1 MITLTFA
8 LPAESSG
15 FVRQLR
21 DRTRTDR
28 NGTET
33 IQGRFGDKE
42 IELIHTGV
50 GHAITQK
57 RLDHYLESVR
67 PALLISS
74 GFAGAARSNYRVG
87 DLILAENFS
96 DTDLLVNARR
106 VLRDRNAHAA
116 HLFTARAVI
125 DAIGDRE
132 EVARQHN
139 AIAIDMETETIAQ
152 LCAARGVRMLSLR
165 VLSDTPR
172 HPFPLPPQIL
182 FDLERQRTDGMRL
195 AGYLITH
202 PMAWPRLPGFARQ
215 IQRARRSLTAALVTL
230 LQTPL

>member
-21 DRTRTDR
+21 DRRRTAR

-33 IQGRFGDKE
+33 IQGRFSDKE

-50 GHAITQK
+50 GHASTQK
-57 RLDHYLESVR
+57 RLDHYLESAR
-67 PALLISS
+67 PTLLISS

-96 DTDLLVNARR
+96 DADLLASARR
-106 VLRDRNAHAA
+106 VVRDRNAHAA
-116 HLFTARAVI
+116 RLFTSPAVI
-125 DAIGDRE
+125 DAMADRE
-132 EVARQHN
+132 EVARRHN
-139 AIAIDMETETIAQ
+139 AMAIDMETETIAQ
-152 LCAARGVRMLSLR
+152 LCATRGVRMLSLR

-172 HPFPLPPQIL
+172 HPFPLPPQVL
-182 FDLERQRTDGMRL
+182 FDLERQRTDAMRL
-195 AGYLITH
+195 AAYLVTH
-202 PMAWPRLPGFARQ
+202 PTVWPRLLSFARQ
-215 IQRARRSLTAALVTL
+215 VQRARRSLTEALVTL
-230 LQTPL
+230 LQNPL